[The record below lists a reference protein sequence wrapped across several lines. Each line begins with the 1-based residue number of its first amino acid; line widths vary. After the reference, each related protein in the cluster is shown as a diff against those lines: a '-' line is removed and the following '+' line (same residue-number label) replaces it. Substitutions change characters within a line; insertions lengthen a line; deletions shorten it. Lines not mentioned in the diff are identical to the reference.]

1 MNHLSSKEA
10 LSWPNSL
17 NSFAALIGSDRNLTQ
32 GPGGNISLKEDGRIW
47 IKASGTHLKDALIKP
62 IFVGLDL
69 IEARQNIISGNEI
82 FLNRYGLGENSLRAS
97 IETAMHVQIQAT
109 YVAHV
114 HSVGS
119 VSMSVLLEKE
129 LAVNA
134 AKNFCEVVYVPYVKP
149 GIKLARELEKVLT
162 PNSKAALLGNHG
174 LTVWG
179 DSSEECM
186 EIIQNLE
193 QIWNETLQRTLS
205 KPQNQFVTDR
215 SALWKEVLSRG
226 VLVPDEIVFLG
237 DSAFRLID
245 FATDA
250 FHLLSVE
257 NQNKVQ
263 DSDWLGDFVE
273 ILEKIA
279 RHVKD
284 PDRLRYLTPSE
295 IAELTNWDAE
305 KYRQGLK

>member
-1 MNHLSSKEA
+1 MKHPSSKKA
-10 LSWPNSL
+10 VSWPRTL

-47 IKASGTHLKDALIKP
+47 IKASGTHLKDALLKP

-69 IEARQNIISGNEI
+69 VEARQNISDGDEI
-82 FLNRYGLGENSLRAS
+82 FINRFGLNENSLRAS
-97 IETAMHVQIQAT
+97 IETAMHVQIQAP

-119 VSMSVLLEKE
+119 VSMSVLLDQEVAIKT
-129 LAVNA
+129 AQS
-134 AKNFCEVVYVPYVKP
+134 FCEVVYVPYVKP
-149 GIKLARELEKVLT
+149 GIKLARELERALT

-193 QIWNETLQRTLS
+193 QIWNEALQ
-205 KPQNQFVTDR
+205 K
-215 SALWKEVLSRG
+215 SALPQQDQIEQIEGWKEVLSRG

-237 DSAFRLID
+237 DSAFCFNDSAI
-245 FATDA
+245 DA
-250 FHLLSVE
+250 FSLLSIE
-257 NQNKVQ
+257 NQKEVNG
-263 DSDWLGDFVE
+263 SDWLRDFVN
-273 ILEKIA
+273 ILEVAA
-279 RHVKD
+279 RYVRN
-284 PDRLRYLTPSE
+284 PDRLRYLTASE
-295 IAELTNWDAE
+295 IAELISWDAE
-305 KYRQGLK
+305 KYRQDLK